1 VTALTET
8 SQTSQTGVYYDP
20 FDFDIDNDPY
30 PVWKRLR
37 DEAPLYWNEK
47 YKFFAMSRYHDV
59 ALALPNWQTYRSGR
73 GTIPEVIF
81 SGMEIPP
88 GIILFEDPPIHD
100 LHRRL
105 LARVFTRRRMMA
117 VEPLIRRF
125 CAAALDDLAGRS
137 EFDVIADLGTLIPMR
152 TIGYLLGIPES
163 AQAGIRDNTD
173 RQLTLEEGELKEFD
187 AESFH
192 HTNNLIGDYIDWRAD
207 HPSGDLM
214 TELLHAE
221 IEENGERRLLT
232 RTEVLTYTNTIAG
245 AGNET
250 TTRLVGFMTQLLA
263 EHPDQLAEVAADRS
277 LVPNVVE
284 ETLRFE
290 APSPVQARWVE
301 QDVEVHGQVVPKGT
315 VMFLLNG
322 SANRDERRYE
332 NGDSFD
338 IHRTKG
344 HLSFG
349 HGLHQCLGASLAR
362 LEGQVAL
369 DEMLK
374 RWPHWTVDRSR
385 AERAR
390 TASVRGWAKLPT
402 LV

>member
-1 VTALTET
+1 LTENPQAT
-8 SQTSQTGVYYDP
+8 SAGVYYDP
-20 FDFDIDNDPY
+20 FDFGIDDDPY
-30 PVWKRLR
+30 PVWKRLG
-37 DEAPLYWNEK
+37 DEAPLYWNETH
-47 YKFFAMSRYHDV
+47 KFFSLSRYDDV
-59 ALALPNWQTYRSGR
+59 ALALPDWQAYRSGR

-100 LHRRL
+100 LHRKL
-105 LARVFTRRRMMA
+105 LAKVFTRRRMMA

-125 CAAALDDLAGRS
+125 CVAALDELVGRP

-163 AQAGIRDNTD
+163 AQAGIRENTD
-173 RQLTLEEGELKEFD
+173 RQLTLADGKPQKLD
-187 AESFH
+187 ADSFH
-192 HTNNLIGDYIDWRAD
+192 HSNDLIADYIDWRAD
-207 HPSGDLM
+207 HPSDDLM

-221 IEENGERRLLT
+221 IEENGEHRRLT

-250 TTRLVGFMTQLLA
+250 TTRLVGYMTELLA
-263 EHPDQLAEVAADRS
+263 EHPAQLAEVAADRS
-277 LVPNVVE
+277 LIPNVVE

-290 APSPVQARWVE
+290 APSPVQARWMAR
-301 QDVEVHGQVVPKGT
+301 DVEVHGQVVPKDT
-315 VMFLLNG
+315 VMLLLNG
-322 SANRDERRYE
+322 SANRDERHYE
-332 NGDSFD
+332 NPDSFD
-338 IHRTKG
+338 IHRTEG
-344 HLSFG
+344 HLAFG
-349 HGLHQCLGASLAR
+349 YGLHLCLGAALAR

-374 RWPHWTVDRSR
+374 RWPQWTVDRSR
-385 AERAR
+385 AERAH
-390 TASVRGWAKLPT
+390 TSSVRGWATLPV

>member
-1 VTALTET
+1 MTEAGTA
-8 SQTSQTGVYYDP
+8 VYYDP
-20 FDFDIDNDPY
+20 FDFAIDDDPY

-37 DEAPLYWNEK
+37 DEAPLYWNERHRF
-47 YKFFAMSRYHDV
+47 YALSRYDDV
-59 ALALPNWQTYRSGR
+59 APALADWQTYRSGK

-100 LHRRL
+100 LHRKL

-117 VEPLIRRF
+117 VEPLIRNF
-125 CAAALDDLAGRS
+125 CAAALDALAGRP

-173 RQLTLEEGELKEFD
+173 RQLTLRDGEP
-187 AESFH
+187 AELGEDSFH
-192 HTNNLIGDYIDWRAD
+192 HTNDLIADYIDWRVD
-207 HPSGDLM
+207 HPSDDLM
-214 TELLHAE
+214 TELLNAE
-221 IEENGERRLLT
+221 IVEDGTRRRLT

-263 EHPDQLAEVAADRS
+263 EHPDQLAAVAADRS
-277 LVPNVVE
+277 LIPNVVE

-290 APSPVQARWVE
+290 APSPVQARWVAR
-301 QDVEVHGQVVPKGT
+301 DVEVRGQVVPEGS
-315 VMFLLNG
+315 VMLLLNG
-322 SANRDERRYE
+322 SANRDERRFD
-332 NGDSFD
+332 NGEVFD
-338 IHRTKG
+338 IYRTG
-344 HLSFG
+344 THLAFG
-349 HGLHQCLGASLAR
+349 QGLHFCLGASLAR

-374 RWPHWTVDRSR
+374 RWTQWTVDLSR
-385 AERAR
+385 AERAH
-390 TASVRGWAKLPT
+390 TSSVRGWAKLP
-402 LV
+402 VQV